1 MSSQAHPETPG
12 ARRLVRPVTPRDCP
26 SKTKTKH
33 DQEILLISMLRIH
46 TDIKKKKK
54 TILWLTSEINTLPKK

>member
-12 ARRLVRPVTPRDCP
+12 AGWLVRPVTPRDCP

-33 DQEILLISMLRIH
+33 DQEILLIAMLRIH

-54 TILWLTSEINTLPKK
+54 LFYG